1 VRVFMTGVSGYIG
14 GSIAAALVKAGHF
27 VVGLVRQEDKASQL
41 AVHGIQPLLGTLA
54 DLAKITEAARAADAV
69 INAAN
74 ADDYLVA
81 DTLLNAVAETGKV
94 LIHTS
99 GTSVVSDR
107 AAGEYS
113 AAIFN
118 EDSPFDPLPERLLRV
133 AIDRAVLMG
142 AQQKIRSVV
151 IRPSLVYG
159 RGHGLN
165 PHSIQL
171 PRLIELAR
179 KYKVARHVGR
189 GLNVWSHV
197 HIDDLVELYLLAL
210 GEAPAGSLFYAENGE
225 ASWQAMAS
233 AVGRLLGFGA
243 QTRDWPIEEA
253 IREWGPSAITSY
265 GSNSRVSALKAR
277 KMLGWA
283 PKGRA
288 LLDDIATG
296 SYAEALLN
304 EDRP

>member
-1 VRVFMTGVSGYIG
+1 M
-14 GSIAAALVKAGHF
+14 
-27 VVGLVRQEDKASQL
+27 RQEDKASKLSLQ
-41 AVHGIQPLLGTLA
+41 GIQPLLGTLA

-74 ADDYLVA
+74 ADDFLVA
-81 DTLLNAVAETGKV
+81 DTLLKALAGSGKV

-113 AAIFN
+113 AAIFH

-151 IRPSLVYG
+151 IRPSLIYG
-159 RGHGLN
+159 KGHGLN

-197 HIDDLVELYLLAL
+197 HIDDLVDLYLLAL
-210 GEAPAGSLFYAENGE
+210 HEAPPGSLFYAENGE
-225 ASWQAMAS
+225 ASWKAMAS
-233 AVGRLLGFGA
+233 AVARLLGFGGE
-243 QTRDWPIEEA
+243 TRDWPIDEA

-265 GSNSRVSALKAR
+265 GSNSRVRALKAR

-283 PKGRA
+283 PKGPA
-288 LLDDIATG
+288 LLDDIETG
-296 SYAEALLN
+296 SYAEVLH
-304 EDRP
+304 ETEQH

>member
-1 VRVFMTGVSGYIG
+1 VRIFVTGASGYIG
-14 GSIAAALVKAGHF
+14 GSISAALINAGHS
-27 VVGLVRQEDKASQL
+27 VVGLVRQADKASQL
-41 AVHGIQPLLGTLA
+41 ALRGIQPLLGTLA
-54 DLAKITEAARAADAV
+54 DLAEITKAARAADAV

-74 ADDYLVA
+74 ADDFLAA
-81 DTLLNAVAETGKV
+81 DTLMKALAGSGKV

-99 GTSVVSDR
+99 G
-107 AAGEYS
+107 
-113 AAIFN
+113 
-118 EDSPFDPLPERLLRV
+118 FDPLPERLLRV

-142 AQQKIRSVV
+142 AQQKIRSIV
-151 IRPSLVYG
+151 IRPSLIYG

-179 KYKVARHVGR
+179 KYKIARHVGR

-197 HIDDLVELYLLAL
+197 HIDDLVDLYLLAL
-210 GEAPAGSLFYAENGE
+210 DAAPPGSLFYAENGE
-225 ASWQAMAS
+225 ASWKAMAS

-243 QTRDWPIEEA
+243 ETRDWPIEEA
-253 IREWGPSAITSY
+253 VREWGPSAITSY

-283 PKGRA
+283 PKGRT
-288 LLDDIATG
+288 LLDDIEAG
-296 SYAEALLN
+296 SYAEVL
-304 EDRP
+304 

>member
-1 VRVFMTGVSGYIG
+1 
-14 GSIAAALVKAGHF
+14 
-27 VVGLVRQEDKASQL
+27 VGLVRQTDKASQL
-41 AVHGIQPLLGTLA
+41 ALRGIQPLLGTLA
-54 DLAKITEAARAADAV
+54 DLAEITEAARAADAV
-69 INAAN
+69 INTAN
-74 ADDYLVA
+74 ADEFLAA
-81 DTLLNAVAETGKV
+81 DTLIKALAGSGKV

-113 AAIFN
+113 TAIFQ
-118 EDSPFDPLPERLLRV
+118 EDSPFDPLPERRLRV
-133 AIDRAVLMG
+133 AIDRAVLAA

-151 IRPSLVYG
+151 IRPSLIYG

-179 KYKVARHVGR
+179 KYKIARHVGR

-197 HIDDLVELYLLAL
+197 HIDDLVDLYLLAL
-210 GEAPAGSLFYAENGE
+210 DAAPPGSLFYAENGE
-225 ASWQAMAS
+225 ASWKAMAS

-243 QTRDWPIEEA
+243 ETRDWPIEEA
-253 IREWGPSAITSY
+253 VHEWGPSAITSY

-283 PKGRA
+283 PKGRT
-288 LLDDIATG
+288 LLDDIETG
-296 SYAEALLN
+296 SYAEA
-304 EDRP
+304 

>member
-1 VRVFMTGVSGYIG
+1 MRIFVTGASGYIG
-14 GSIAAALVKAGHF
+14 GSIAAALINAGHS
-27 VVGLVRQEDKASQL
+27 VVGLVRHADKASQL
-41 AVHGIQPLLGTLA
+41 ALRGIQPLFGTLA
-54 DLAKITEAARAADAV
+54 DLTKITEAARTADAV
-69 INAAN
+69 INTAN
-74 ADDYLVA
+74 ADDFLAA
-81 DTLLNAVAETGKV
+81 DTLMKALAGSNKV

-113 AAIFN
+113 AAIFQ

-151 IRPSLVYG
+151 IRPSLIYG

-179 KYKVARHVGR
+179 KYKIARHVGR

-197 HIDDLVELYLLAL
+197 HIDDLVEFYLLAL
-210 GEAPAGSLFYAENGE
+210 DAAPPGSLFYAESGE
-225 ASWQAMAS
+225 ASWKAMAS

-243 QTRDWPIEEA
+243 ETRDWPIEEA
-253 IREWGPSAITSY
+253 VREWGPSAITSY
-265 GSNSRVSALKAR
+265 GSNSRVRALKAR

-288 LLDDIATG
+288 LLDDIAAG
-296 SYAEALLN
+296 SYADAL
-304 EDRP
+304 